1 MKRILFVIN
10 TMGQAGAETAFLEFL
25 KKVNRPEY
33 EIYLYILMGQGELV
47 ERLPPYVRILN
58 RSLSNLSVL
67 TNQGRWKMAWTV
79 LHAFWSRGRWCR
91 KLYGIIRN
99 FMDMVKGKR
108 IQSGKLF
115 WRVLSDGAERFET
128 EFDLA
133 VAWLEGGAAYYAAD
147 HVKAKRKAAF
157 IHIDYE
163 SAGYT
168 RNMDQGCWGKFDW
181 IFTVSEE
188 VRRHFQAFY
197 PEYAGKVC
205 VFDNYIDQDA
215 LRLRAKEPG
224 GFSDDFDGI
233 RLLTVGRLTYQKAYD
248 IAIETMSI
256 LKESGQKIRWY
267 VLGEGEQRRYLEKK
281 IDALGLKEDFLLL
294 GAVDNP
300 YPYYEQTDIYV
311 HATRFEGKSIAIQE
325 AQTLGC
331 AVIASDCIGNRELIT
346 DGEDGILCQLTP
358 EKLADSIV
366 RIAEGVE
373 ERKRLGQM
381 AKTKKMPQGQDQI
394 LIRLLDEG
402 DES

>member
-1 MKRILFVIN
+1 MI
-10 TMGQAGAETAFLEFL
+10 
-25 KKVNRPEY
+25 
-33 EIYLYILMGQGELV
+33 
-47 ERLPPYVRILN
+47 
-58 RSLSNLSVL
+58 
-67 TNQGRWKMAWTV
+67 
-79 LHAFWSRGRWCR
+79 C
-91 KLYGIIRN
+91 
-99 FMDMVKGKR
+99 
-108 IQSGKLF
+108 
-115 WRVLSDGAERFET
+115 
-128 EFDLA
+128 
-133 VAWLEGGAAYYAAD
+133 
-147 HVKAKRKAAF
+147 
-157 IHIDYE
+157 
-163 SAGYT
+163 
-168 RNMDQGCWGKFDW
+168 
-181 IFTVSEE
+181 
-188 VRRHFQAFY
+188 
-197 PEYAGKVC
+197 
-205 VFDNYIDQDA
+205 
-215 LRLRAKEPG
+215 LRAKEKG
-224 GFSDDFDGI
+224 GFSDNFDGM
-233 RLLTVGRLTYQKAYD
+233 RLLTVGRLTYHKAYD
-248 IAIETMSI
+248 IAIEAMSI
-256 LKESGQKIRWY
+256 LKRSGRKIRWY
-267 VLGEGEQRRYLEKK
+267 VLGEGEQRRYLEMK